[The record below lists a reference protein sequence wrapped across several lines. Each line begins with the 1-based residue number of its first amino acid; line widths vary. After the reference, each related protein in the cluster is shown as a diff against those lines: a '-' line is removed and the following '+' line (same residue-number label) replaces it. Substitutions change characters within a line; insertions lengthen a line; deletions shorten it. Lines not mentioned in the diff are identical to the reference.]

1 MNFVLQI
8 FEVPRHHF
16 SRSYFS
22 RSLSSGPLFQIE
34 TGIYAVVLDVTFKR
48 SLKEHTCNWEQR
60 VADVPLKL
68 QDISIRLFRYKSR
81 EWTYYYNQ
89 CHARLTTPQNGRFLL
104 ELSYYIHWNYSY
116 VFFQKLI
123 SENIKVKYYL
133 MVFYLCVEV
142 ASRKNFSC
150 VFTVHENFIKLNVP
164 SVKILL
170 KKK

>member
-34 TGIYAVVLDVTFKR
+34 PGIYAVVLDVTFKR

-68 QDISIRLFRYKSR
+68 QDISIRLFRYVTWMNILLQSMPR
-81 EWTYYYNQ
+81 EAYNTPE
-89 CHARLTTPQNGRFLL
+89 RSLLTWIILL
-104 ELSYYIHWNYSY
+104 HSLKLFIC
-116 VFFQKLI
+116 FFQKLI

-142 ASRKNFSC
+142 ASRKNFSRG
-150 VFTVHENFIKLNVP
+150 FTVHENFIKLNVP